1 MKING
6 KTSVVQ
12 AWFFF
17 QVKNQVDI
25 YGQVNGSHAN
35 DGDRL
40 VEQILA
46 G

>member
-1 MKING
+1 MARR
-6 KTSVVQ
+6 Q
-12 AWFFF
+12 LFRRDFFF